1 MSRIPLSDELRE
13 AIRRS
18 GRTGY
23 DIAKEMNV
31 APSTLH
37 RFVHGE
43 SGLSLAL
50 LDRLAEALDLHI
62 TVGRKRTRKGS

>member
-1 MSRIPLSDELRE
+1 MKRKTFSEQIRE
-13 AIRRS
+13 AVQVS

-23 DIAKEMNV
+23 DISKEMNV

-43 SGLSLAL
+43 SGLSLEL
-50 LDRLAEALDLHI
+50 LDRLAEALDLHV
-62 TVGRKRTRKGS
+62 TVGHKQKES

>member
-1 MSRIPLSDELRE
+1 MKRIALSEEIRN
-13 AIRRS
+13 AVRRS
-18 GRTGY
+18 GRSGY
-23 DIAKEMNV
+23 DIAKEMNI

-50 LDRLAEALDLHI
+50 LDRLADVLDLHV
-62 TVGRKRTRKGS
+62 TVGRKRKDG

>member
-1 MSRIPLSDELRE
+1 MRRKAFSQQLRD
-13 AIRRS
+13 AVRKS

-31 APSTLH
+31 APSTIH

-43 SGLSLAL
+43 SGLSLAI
-50 LDRLAEALDLHI
+50 LDRLAEALDLHV
-62 TVGRKRTRKGS
+62 TLGGKRKDR

>member
-1 MSRIPLSDELRE
+1 MMRAKSFSDEIRD
-13 AIRRS
+13 AVRRS

-23 DIAKEMNV
+23 EISAAMNM

-43 SGLSLAL
+43 SGLSIAS
-50 LDRLAEALDLHI
+50 LDKLAEVLDLHI
-62 TVGRKRTRKGS
+62 RAGKTRKGSR